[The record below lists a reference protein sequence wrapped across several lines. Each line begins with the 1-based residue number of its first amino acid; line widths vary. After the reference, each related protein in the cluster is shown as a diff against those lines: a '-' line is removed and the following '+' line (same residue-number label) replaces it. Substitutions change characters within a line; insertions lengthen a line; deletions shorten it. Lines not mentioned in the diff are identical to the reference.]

1 MSSFCFGESIKIRE
15 NNSALQLHFDQEYCI
30 RQHVNTVCYLN
41 WLIFGITM
49 LPEQS
54 PSSVVA
60 KTQIQLSFLSLI
72 VLDVCSPNAEE
83 FDSVA
88 S

>member
-1 MSSFCFGESIKIRE
+1 MSTQYVDILLVDIWYYYVTC
-15 NNSALQLHFDQEYCI
+15 
-30 RQHVNTVCYLN
+30 
-41 WLIFGITM
+41 ITM
-49 LPEQS
+49 S

-72 VLDVCSPNAEE
+72 VLDVCSSNAEE